1 MNFSMFILITVVAV
15 LVLCLGVFIY
25 FQVYKKNINKALNG
39 NISKPKHM
47 IEPYKIVFVMIVF
60 LVSLAITLTSAAGL
74 IYSKN
79 YFSYER
85 DTAENM
91 ASRTVYT
98 DYNFENDD
106 LRRVNSSDIER
117 IRQILVQKFPGR
129 NINVIPVYSI
139 CSGIYL
145 NGTHVNLF
153 AFPKEYCSFF
163 GLDKMQENTAYF
175 YNAEEGK
182 AEFQIS
188 VTKIVDN
195 GFVSDKLEN
204 ITFEAKNG
212 VSKKSLLSVIEEENM
227 TPSTRED
234 PICFVTMDSFYKI
247 ASIMLETEVESEIE
261 LDEYSALISLE
272 GIYICSDKL
281 SSVNSISSILVQ
293 QNYNA
298 YAPIDTF
305 GDFEES
311 ISNIFIVFILSSV
324 ALICLSAVNIFITV
338 KTAKRIKEKENI

>member
-1 MNFSMFILITVVAV
+1 MFILITVIAV
-15 LVLCLGVFIY
+15 LVLCAGAFIY

-60 LVSLAITLTSAAGL
+60 FVSLAITLTSSAGL

-79 YFSYER
+79 YFNYER

-98 DYNFENDD
+98 NYNFENND
-106 LRRVNSSDIER
+106 LRWVNSSDIER
-117 IRQILVQKFPGR
+117 IRQILLQKFPGR
-129 NINVIPVYSI
+129 NINVIPIYSV
-139 CSGIYL
+139 CSGVYL
-145 NGTHVNLF
+145 NNKPVNLY

-163 GLDKMQENTAYF
+163 GLDEMQDNTAYF
-175 YNAEEGK
+175 YNAEEET
-182 AEFQIS
+182 AEFQIAI
-188 VTKIVDN
+188 TRIVDN
-195 GFVSDKLEN
+195 GFVSDQLEN

-212 VSKKSLLSVIEEENM
+212 VSKKSLLSVIEGENM

-247 ASIMLETEVESEIE
+247 ASIMLETKVESEIK
-261 LDEYSALISLE
+261 LDEYSALIPLE

-305 GDFEES
+305 GNFEES
-311 ISNIFIVFILSSV
+311 ISNMFIVFILSSV
-324 ALICLSAVNIFITV
+324 ALIFLAAVNIFITI
-338 KTAKRIKEKENI
+338 KTAKRIKDNDNI